1 VADTAKRVAGPTLL
15 TATAATVY
23 TVPASTTTTL
33 RNIHV
38 SNETASAATFTMSI
52 GTDAAG
58 KRLFTALSI
67 PGNQVFD
74 WSGFIVLA
82 AAELIQAFSGTA
94 SALTLTVSGVETA

>member
-1 VADTAKRVAGPTLL
+1 MADTAKRLSGPALL
-15 TATAATVY
+15 TAAAATQY

-38 SNETASAATFTMSI
+38 SNETATAATFTMSI

-67 PGNQVFD
+67 PGNQAFD
-74 WSGFIVLA
+74 WSGFIVMA
-82 AAELIQAFSGTA
+82 AAEIIQAFSGTA